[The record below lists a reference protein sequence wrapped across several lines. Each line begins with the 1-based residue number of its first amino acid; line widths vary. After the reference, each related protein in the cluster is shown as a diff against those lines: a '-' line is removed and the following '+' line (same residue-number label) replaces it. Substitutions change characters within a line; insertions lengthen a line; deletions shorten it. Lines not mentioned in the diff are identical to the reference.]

1 MFLCDCQHFYALFAN
16 SFEGAAEEA
25 LCTNS
30 WEAAA
35 EQQAELCQEQEGE
48 EEEETVVPLE
58 ANIDLTINE
67 EAVVA
72 ACRGGGK
79 SVEGG
84 RAWQWHS
91 QHGIVEETEVEKD
104 KHHR

>member
-1 MFLCDCQHFYALFAN
+1 MYLCDCQHFYALFAN

-30 WEAAA
+30 WEAVA
-35 EQQAELCQEQEGE
+35 EQQAELCQEQEG

-67 EAVVA
+67 EEAVVVV
-72 ACRGGGK
+72 R
-79 SVEGG
+79 
-84 RAWQWHS
+84 Q
-91 QHGIVEETEVEKD
+91 
-104 KHHR
+104 

>member
-30 WEAAA
+30 WKAQQ
-35 EQQAELCQEQEGE
+35 QQAEVCQEQEGEE

-67 EAVVA
+67 AG
-72 ACRGGGK
+72 CSSGK
-79 SVEGG
+79 AVEGG
-84 RAWQWHS
+84 RAQHS
-91 QHGIVEETEVEKD
+91 MAQQKRQKQKKINIVKPFT
-104 KHHR
+104 